1 LHIAGISSILGAIN
15 FVATIWVL
23 SYNLYGPLFVT
34 AILITAILLLLS
46 LPVLA
51 GGITL
56 LLLDREFNT
65 SFYDPLYGGD
75 PILYSHLFWF
85 FGHPE
90 VYILILPGFGLVS
103 HIIATM
109 SRRNIYGFIGM
120 VYAMISIG
128 LLGFIVWSH
137 HLYTIGLDTD
147 TRAYFTGATMII
159 AVPTGIKIFSWL
171 ATLFNGSIQIT
182 SASLFTYG
190 FLILF
195 TIGGLSGIVLA
206 NASLD
211 VHLHDTF
218 YVVAHFHY
226 VLSMGAVFTL
236 IAALYYSGCLI
247 LGKVFNDWLGQ
258 IHYWTLFAGVNIT
271 FLPLHFLGLQ
281 GMARRVPDYPDP
293 YIPWNYIASIGSSIS
308 ILSTFIYIALVARGL
323 TTYRFT
329 TLYLNCDELFETTLY
344 RSGLLVRRCGLEW
357 LNTTPFIYHT
367 FCVTPFIY
375 I

>member
-1 LHIAGISSILGAIN
+1 MHIAGLSSILGAIN
-15 FVATIWVL
+15 FVATIWTL
-23 SYNLYGPLFVT
+23 SYNLSNQPLFVT
-34 AILITAILLLLS
+34 AIFITAILLLLS

-65 SFYDPLYGGD
+65 TFYDPLYGGD

-103 HIIATM
+103 HIIARM
-109 SRRNIYGFIGM
+109 SCRNIFGNIGM

-171 ATLFNGSIQIT
+171 ATLFYGRILIT
-182 SASLFTYG
+182 STSLFTIG

-226 VLSMGAVFTL
+226 VLSMGAVFSL
-236 IAALYYSGCLI
+236 IAALYYSGSLI
-247 LGKVFNDWLGQ
+247 LGKVLNDWLGQ

-281 GMARRVPDYPDP
+281 GLARRVPDYPDP
-293 YIPWNYIASIGSSIS
+293 YLP
-308 ILSTFIYIALVARGL
+308 
-323 TTYRFT
+323 
-329 TLYLNCDELFETTLY
+329 
-344 RSGLLVRRCGLEW
+344 
-357 LNTTPFIYHT
+357 
-367 FCVTPFIY
+367 
-375 I
+375 

>member
-1 LHIAGISSILGAIN
+1 MSSILGAIN
-15 FVATIWVL
+15 FVATISTL
-23 SYNLYGPLFVT
+23 CNNYLYQPLFVT
-34 AILITAILLLLS
+34 AIFITAILLLLS

-65 SFYDPLYGGD
+65 TFYDPIYGGD

-103 HIIATM
+103 HIIA
-109 SRRNIYGFIGM
+109 SISGRSIFGLIGM

-171 ATLFNGSIQIT
+171 ATLFYGRILIT
-182 SASLFTYG
+182 SPSLFTLG

-226 VLSMGAVFTL
+226 VLSMGAVFSV
-236 IAALYYSGCLI
+236 IAAFYYSGCLI
-247 LGKVFNDWLGQ
+247 FGKVLNDWLGE

-281 GMARRVPDYPDP
+281 GLARRVPDYPDP
-293 YIPWNYIASIGSSIS
+293 YLPWNYMASIGSSIS
-308 ILSTFIYIALVARGL
+308 ILSSFIFIALVYGQLCRN
-323 TTYRFT
+323 TFT
-329 TLYLNCDELFETTLY
+329 TLYLNGESLFTTSIY
-344 RSGLLVRRCGLEW
+344 RRVVGRCGLEW
-357 LNTTPFIYHT
+357 LQTTPFIYHT
-367 FCVTPFIY
+367 YSVSPSNIAC
-375 I
+375 